1 MIPALRISSTG
12 LDAQQT
18 KMSVISNNLANVS
31 TTGFKRD
38 RAVFEDLIYQNVRQ
52 SGASSTQDSELP
64 SGLNIGTGVNV
75 VATHK
80 LFNQG
85 ELSQTKNQMDLAIQ
99 GQGFFQVSHP
109 DGSIVYSRDGEF
121 SVSADGDMVTSNG
134 YLLEPAINIPA
145 DATSL
150 TIGAD
155 GVVSVVLAGDPN
167 STQIGQID
175 LANFINPAGLQPI
188 GDNYFRETT
197 ASGAPTVGNPTTD
210 SLGSL
215 QQGYLE
221 SSNVNVVEELV
232 NMIETQR
239 AYEVNSK
246 AISTSDQMLSYIN
259 QQL

>member
-1 MIPALRISSTG
+1 MIPALRIASTG

-38 RAVFEDLIYQNVRQ
+38 RAVFEDLMYQNMRQ
-52 SGASSTQDSELP
+52 SGANTTQDSTLP

-75 VATHK
+75 IATHK

-85 ELSQTKNQMDLAIQ
+85 ELSQTKNQFDLAIT
-99 GQGFFQVSHP
+99 GQGFFQVTHP
-109 DGSIVYSRDGEF
+109 DGSIVYTRDGEF
-121 SVSADGDMVTSNG
+121 SVNADGDMVTSNG
-134 YLLEPAINIPA
+134 YLLEPAINVPA
-145 DATSL
+145 DATSIS
-150 TIGAD
+150 IGTD
-155 GVVSVVLAGDPN
+155 GVVSVVLAN
-167 STQIGQID
+167 EATSTQIGQID

-188 GDNYFRETT
+188 GENFFRETT
-197 ASGAPTVGNPTTD
+197 SSGAPAVGNPTTD
-210 SLGSL
+210 SLGSVM
-215 QQGYLE
+215 QGYLE

-246 AISTSDQMLSYIN
+246 AISSADQMLSYVN

>member
-1 MIPALRISSTG
+1 MLPALRIASTG

-18 KMSVISNNLANVS
+18 KMAVISNNLANVS

-52 SGASSTQDSELP
+52 SGANSTQDTELP
-64 SGLNIGTGVNV
+64 SGLNIGTGVKI

-85 ELSQTKNQMDLAIQ
+85 ELSQTNNQFDMAIQ
-99 GQGFFQVSHP
+99 GDGFFQIQHP
-109 DGSIVYSRDGEF
+109 DGSTVYTRDGEF
-121 SVSADGDMVTSNG
+121 SVSSTGTLVTSNG
-134 YLLEPAINIPA
+134 YELQPTITVPS
-145 DATSL
+145 DATSVS
-150 TIGAD
+150 IGSD
-155 GVVSVVLAGDPN
+155 GVVTAVLANDTAT
-167 STQIGQID
+167 TQLGQID
-175 LANFINPAGLQPI
+175 LAGFINPAGLQPI
-188 GDNYFRETT
+188 GDNFFRETV
-197 ASGAPTVGNPTTD
+197 ASGAPNISTPSLDG
-210 SLGSL
+210 LGSL

-246 AISTSDQMLSYIN
+246 AISSADQMLSFVN

>member
-12 LDAQQT
+12 LEAQQT

-38 RAVFEDLIYQNVRQ
+38 RAVFEDLIYQNLRQ
-52 SGASSTQDSELP
+52 SGANSTQDSELP

-75 VATHK
+75 IATHK

-85 ELSQTKNQMDLAIQ
+85 ELSQTKNNFDLAIS
-99 GQGFFQVSHP
+99 GQGFFQISHP
-109 DGSIVYSRDGEF
+109 DGSTVYTRDGEF
-121 SVSADGDMVTSNG
+121 SVNADGDLVTSNG
-134 YLLEPAINIPA
+134 YLLEPAINVPS
-145 DATSL
+145 DATSV
-150 TIGAD
+150 TIGTD
-155 GVVSVVLAGDPN
+155 GVVTAVLANDTAVTN
-167 STQIGQID
+167 LGQID

-188 GDNYFRETT
+188 GDNYYRETT
-197 ASGAPTVGNPTTD
+197 SSGAPTVGNPTTD

-215 QQGYLE
+215 MQGYLE

-246 AISTSDQMLSYIN
+246 AISTSDQMLSYVN